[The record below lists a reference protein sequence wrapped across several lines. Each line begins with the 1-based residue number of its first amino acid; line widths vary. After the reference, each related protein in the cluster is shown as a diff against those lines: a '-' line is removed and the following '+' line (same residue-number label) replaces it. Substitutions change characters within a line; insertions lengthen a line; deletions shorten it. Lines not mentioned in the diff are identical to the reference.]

1 MNRSYRKLAPI
12 TDAPSSALERELV
25 NARHR
30 LFNERHG
37 CGPSL
42 ISFEVDDRGR
52 LVCTM
57 GELLT
62 PEEQEKVDGGDGEEL
77 RNRRLMVRHADT
89 ELIDAIEGITGR
101 KVRAVATSVDPE
113 RDVATEVFELWGGL
127 SGPHRV

>member
-1 MNRSYRKLAPI
+1 MKPSRLNLARATEEEP
-12 TDAPSSALERELV
+12 SALERELV

-37 CGPSL
+37 AGPSL
-42 ISFEVDDRGR
+42 ISFELDERGR

-62 PEEQEKVDGGDGEEL
+62 PEEEEKVDGPDGEEL
-77 RNRRLMVRHADT
+77 RNRRLLVRHADT
-89 ELIDAIEGITGR
+89 ELIEAIEAITGSR
-101 KVRAVATSVDPE
+101 VRAVSTSVDPG

-127 SGPHRV
+127 SGPHRL